1 MNDTDAQM
9 ILQQLAECRKQIN
22 QLTLE
27 RNRLQEEVDRHPRD
41 LEGAFRTALAVGARR
56 ACSLCRANY
65 TTMPPVTYPPGTVVG
80 AARAMQNTWKH
91 SVVVNGVEFF
101 HQCKAWAL
109 MDLLYGPVSAQ
120 IPPEDEG

>member
-65 TTMPPVTYPPGTVVG
+65 TTMPPVTSTGNSGGGG
-80 AARAMQNTWKH
+80 AGDAKH
-91 SVVVNGVEFF
+91 LE
-101 HQCKAWAL
+101 AL
-109 MDLLYGPVSAQ
+109 GRRQRS
-120 IPPEDEG
+120 